1 MTKVSNRIS
10 RFRNAFSKGAPFFTR
25 KIGSKIN
32 QNESKAFMLR
42 ILNIFQREGYVQSFN
57 VKTVGRYQIVT
68 VYLKYNSQGT
78 SVVRSIFPVSTPG
91 RSVYITTKS
100 L

>member
-1 MTKVSNRIS
+1 MTKVCNRIS

-32 QNESKAFMLR
+32 KNESKAFILR
-42 ILNIFQREGYVQSFN
+42 ILTIFQREGYVQSFN

-68 VYLKYNSQGT
+68 VYLKYNAQGT

-91 RSVYITTKS
+91 RSVYISTKS